1 MNEETKPELAIW
13 ETTKIQLLGRK
24 KKTQATEDLGHW
36 LS

>member
-24 KKTQATEDLGHW
+24 KKNPGH
-36 LS
+36 